1 MNVFD
6 MVSLTKNDILKLSFD
21 SGRYK
26 PLKWYGI
33 KPTPVSRPF
42 EEWDKAS
49 TEMLMLWENMENSI
63 VNGVIDIQNIETGK
77 ILKRVN
83 CRALAIVERGST
95 DD

>member
-26 PLKWYGI
+26 PLEWYGI
-33 KPTPVSRPF
+33 KPTPISRPF

-49 TEMLMLWENMENSI
+49 TELLMLWENMENSI
-63 VNGVIDIQNIETGK
+63 VDGVIDIQNIETGK

-83 CRALAIVERGST
+83 CRALTIVERGSM

>member
-63 VNGVIDIQNIETGK
+63 VNGVIDIQSIETGK

-83 CRALAIVERGST
+83 CRALTIVERGST

>member
-1 MNVFD
+1 MRVFD
-6 MVSLTKNDILKLSFD
+6 MVSLTKNDILMLAFD
-21 SGRYK
+21 SGKYK

-49 TEMLMLWENMENSI
+49 PEMLMLWESMENAV
-63 VNGVIDIQNIETGK
+63 VNGAIDIQNIETGK

-83 CRALAIVERGST
+83 CRALTIIERGRM

>member
-1 MNVFD
+1 MNIFD
-6 MVSLTKNDILKLSFD
+6 MVSLTKNDILELSFD
-21 SGRYK
+21 SGKYK

-33 KPTPVSRPF
+33 KPTPVSRSF

-63 VNGVIDIQNIETGK
+63 VNGAIDIQNIETGK

-83 CRALAIVERGST
+83 CRALTIVERGRM

>member
-63 VNGVIDIQNIETGK
+63 VNGAIDIQNIETGK

-83 CRALAIVERGST
+83 CRALTIVERGSM